1 MSDNTQLVIE
11 VLMQIERASVKI
23 LSRFSEIQDPSDFM
37 DTTEGAIKM
46 DAICMM
52 LIVIGESLKNLIR

>member
-11 VLMQIERASVKI
+11 VLTHIEKASAKI
-23 LSRFSEIQDPSDFM
+23 LSRFSDIQDPSDFM
-37 DTTEGAIKM
+37 DTAEGAIKM

-52 LIVIGESLKNLIR
+52 LIVIGES